1 MAPPILMRTK
11 YYADKDGHWVAQKPA
26 EESAGVA
33 IIPDIEPYQSMITG
47 EIIGSRSRHR
57 EHLREHNCFEVG
69 NDVKPM
75 LTYYDNPK
83 DVAPQQRHELIKAQV
98 DAMSHDQ
105 FRKALKRDIDR
116 VKWNSRED

>member
-1 MAPPILMRTK
+1 MRTK
-11 YYADKDGHWVAQKPA
+11 YYADKDGHWVAQKPID
-26 EESAGVA
+26 ESKGVT

-47 EIIGSRSRHR
+47 EMITSRSRHR
-57 EHLREHNCFEVG
+57 EHLRQHDCFEVG

-75 LTYYDNPK
+75 LGYYDNIP

>member
-1 MAPPILMRTK
+1 MRTK

-26 EESAGVA
+26 EDASGVL
-33 IIPDIEPYQSMITG
+33 IVPDIAPYQSMITG
-47 EIIGSRSRHR
+47 EMITSRSKHR
-57 EHLREHNCFEVG
+57 EHLRQHDCFEVG
-69 NDVKPM
+69 NELKPM
-75 LTYYDNPK
+75 LTYYDNLP

>member
-11 YYADKDGHWVAQKPA
+11 YYADKDGHWVAHKPA
-26 EESAGVA
+26 EDPSGVL
-33 IIPDIEPYQSMITG
+33 IVPDIAPYQSMITG
-47 EIIGSRSRHR
+47 EMITSRSRHR
-57 EHLREHNCFEVG
+57 EHLRQHDCFEVG
-69 NDVKPM
+69 NELKPM
-75 LTYYDNPK
+75 LTYYDNIP